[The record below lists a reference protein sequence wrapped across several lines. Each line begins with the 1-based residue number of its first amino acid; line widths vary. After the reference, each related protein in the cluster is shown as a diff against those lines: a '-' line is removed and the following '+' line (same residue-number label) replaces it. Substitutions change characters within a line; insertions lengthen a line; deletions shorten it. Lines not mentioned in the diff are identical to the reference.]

1 MATKHSIPFSSPL
14 REDTLRMVSALSTMV
29 SFTEADLL
37 RRHYGPELPAI
48 TVRAEGQGVTSA
60 LFEKETPRESMR
72 GNRYLLY
79 SKMIMSS

>member
-1 MATKHSIPFSSPL
+1 
-14 REDTLRMVSALSTMV
+14 MV

-60 LFEKETPRESMR
+60 LFEKETPRKTMR
-72 GNRYLLY
+72 GTGAYTSVNDNVIVILNGRWNQQML
-79 SKMIMSS
+79 